1 MLMFSLLS
9 KDRSLEDY
17 FYFVRDGMNAW
28 GRALEAYMSALVNGA
43 MSSVYY
49 SGVRPSAK
57 QHVFLNVSPSSRFLA
72 HPRLITQ
79 EHTDSCNCK

>member
-28 GRALEAYMSALVNGA
+28 GG
-43 MSSVYY
+43 
-49 SGVRPSAK
+49 
-57 QHVFLNVSPSSRFLA
+57 H
-72 HPRLITQ
+72 
-79 EHTDSCNCK
+79 

>member
-28 GRALEAYMSALVNGA
+28 GRALEAYMSALVNGQCRV
-43 MSSVYY
+43 VYY

-57 QHVFLNVSPSSRFLA
+57 HMFLNVSPSSRFLA
-72 HPRLITQ
+72 HPRPITQ